1 MYGFRCSDLLI
12 KIQIAKKMYDLVII
26 DIQLNKYTYKES
38 VYGPKV
44 MYKSYSKHIYS
55 LDVIDRR

>member
-1 MYGFRCSDLLI
+1 L
-12 KIQIAKKMYDLVII
+12 YDLVII

-38 VYGPKV
+38 VYGPNV